1 LYPSVLKKNPTTF
14 PEFSLNVLLIRF
26 SALLISGIWIFG
38 FLSPILIN
46 LENPFTQFIFERIYS
61 RVCHQDINKCVTVH
75 NSSMLVCARCTGIYL
90 GAFLTGIIFLSNKSL
105 RINLY
110 SIIVMSLPL
119 MLDVL
124 FITTGIY
131 PYTKSFAFITGL
143 LFGGMLYLVT
153 ISELENYLSNKN
165 FRGNE

>member
-1 LYPSVLKKNPTTF
+1 MYPAALNNNPT
-14 PEFSLNVLLIRF
+14 PLSELRLNVLLIRF
-26 SALLISGIWIFG
+26 SVLLISGIWIFG

-75 NSSMLVCARCTGIYL
+75 NSSMLVCPRCTGIYL
-90 GAFLTGIIFLSNKSL
+90 GAFLTGIIFLIIKSF

-119 MLDVL
+119 LLDVL

-143 LFGGMLYLVT
+143 LFGGMLYFVT
-153 ISELENYLSNKN
+153 ISELENYFSNKN